1 MSLARK
7 LGSRFALLAGGR
19 VAVLALGL
27 LATAL
32 LTRFLGPEGFGHFR
46 TAVALL
52 GIAVA
57 AADLGLASLFVR
69 EISLPDADQRRLI
82 GNALALRLMVAGIA
96 MAIAVGLAFVLPL
109 QAQDRLG
116 ILGGA
121 FGFLA
126 YSVHL
131 LLFGLF
137 QQKLHQQ
144 GVVLAE
150 VSGGIVLVLLILLFA
165 WAGAAPWWFATAM
178 GLSYAVTLLV
188 TVIAARRLVRFGLLI
203 EPEVWRRLIKTGAP
217 LAVVWTLS
225 ALYTRADTVLLAILH
240 TPTEVGLYGVPVKIY
255 DSLIGIS
262 LLFVGMF
269 APLLANTARSDAT
282 AFKTHLQNALTTL
295 AIGTI
300 GLALGIMAI
309 APELVRLLGGPEF
322 VDSAPVLQLMAGLLV
337 VRGATLLLREAVIS
351 LDIQQR
357 LLPAYAVTFVVAF
370 AGYFVLIPRLGGIGA
385 VLAFLLAELVLLFC
399 VATIVIRAS
408 TTVAV
413 LRVPLT
419 VLACGLLTSAFVLW
433 LDEAGYNFFVR
444 AALTGGVYLGL
455 LFATRALTLNTV
467 LMFRREMLARKG

>member
-19 VAVLALGL
+19 VAVLVLGL

-32 LTRFLGPEGFGHFR
+32 LTRVLGPDGFGHFR
-46 TAVALL
+46 TAVAFL

-69 EISLPDADQRRLI
+69 EISQSGADQRRLI
-82 GNALALRLMVAGIA
+82 GNALALRLLLAGIA
-96 MAIAVGLAFVLPL
+96 MAIAVGVAFVAPL
-109 QAQDRLG
+109 ETEDRLG
-116 ILGGA
+116 IVGGA

-150 VSGGIVLVLLILLFA
+150 VSGGVVLVLLILLFA

-178 GLSYAVTLLV
+178 GLSYIVTLLV
-188 TVIAARRLVRFGLLI
+188 TVIAARRLVRFGVLI

-225 ALYTRADTVLLAILH
+225 ALYTRADTVLLAILY
-240 TPTEVGLYGVPVKIY
+240 TSTEVGLYGVPAKIY

-269 APLLANTARSDAT
+269 APLLANTARRDTTEFQA
-282 AFKTHLQNALTTL
+282 HLQNALTTL

-300 GLALGIMAI
+300 GLALGIVAI
-309 APELVRLLGGPEF
+309 APELVWLLGGAEF
-322 VDSAPVLQLMAGLLV
+322 VASAPILRLMAGLLV
-337 VRGATLLLREAVIS
+337 VRGATLLIREAVIA
-351 LDIQQR
+351 LDKQQQ
-357 LLPAYAVTFVVAF
+357 LLPAYVLTFIVAF
-370 AGYFVLIPRLGGIGA
+370 AGYFILIPRLGGMGA
-385 VLAFLLAELVLLFC
+385 VLSFLLAEIVLLFC
-399 VATIVIRAS
+399 VTAIVIRAAGTMS
-408 TTVAV
+408 V
-413 LRVPLT
+413 LRMPIT
-419 VLACGLLTSAFVLW
+419 VLACGLLATIFVLW
-433 LDEAGYNFFVR
+433 LDEQQLNFFLR
-444 AALTGGVYLGL
+444 AALAGGVYLAL
-455 LFATRALTLNTV
+455 LFVTRALTLNTV
-467 LMFRREMLARKG
+467 MMFRREMLARKG

>member
-19 VAVLALGL
+19 VAVLVLGL

-46 TAVALL
+46 TAVAFL
-52 GIAVA
+52 GIAIA
-57 AADLGLASLFVR
+57 LADLGLASLFVR

-82 GNALALRLMVAGIA
+82 GNALGLRLVLAGIA
-96 MAIAVGLAFVLPL
+96 IAIAIGVAFVLPL
-109 QAQDRLG
+109 HAQDRLG
-116 ILGGA
+116 IVGGA

-131 LLFGLF
+131 LLFGLY
-137 QQKLHQQ
+137 QQKLRQE

-150 VSGGIVLVLLILLFA
+150 VTGGIVLALLILLFA
-165 WAGAAPWWFATAM
+165 WAGADPWWFATAM
-178 GLSYAVTLLV
+178 GLSYVFTLIL
-188 TVIAARRLVRFGLLI
+188 TMIAAQRLVRFGLRL
-203 EPEVWRRLIKTGAP
+203 EPEVWWHLIKNGAP

-269 APLLANTARSDAT
+269 APLLANTARRDAT
-282 AFKTHLQNALTTL
+282 AFQAHLQNALATL

-300 GLALGIMAI
+300 GIALGIMAT
-309 APELVRLLGGPEF
+309 APELVRILAGPEF
-322 VDSAPVLQLMAGLLV
+322 LDGVPVLRLMAGLLV
-337 VRGATLLLREAVIS
+337 VRGTTLMLRETVIA

-357 LLPAYAVTFVVAF
+357 LLPAYAATFVVAF
-370 AGYFVLIPRLGGIGA
+370 AGYFILIPRLGGIGA
-385 VLAFLLAELVLLFC
+385 VLAFLLAEAVLLTYI
-399 VATIVIRAS
+399 ATIVIRTAA
-408 TTVAV
+408 TVAV

-419 VLACGLLTSAFVLW
+419 VLACGLVTGSFVLW
-433 LDEAGYNFFVR
+433 LDEGGYNFFLR
-444 AALTGGVYLGL
+444 AALTGGGYLGL
-455 LFATRALTLNTV
+455 LFATRALTVNT
-467 LMFRREMLARKG
+467 LLTFRREMLARKG